1 MAEENQQAPV
11 EGQEPSPDQV
21 GQAQMEEQEAQIQAI
36 AESAPMPESPY
47 SQKAIKKLADAIDT
61 FVEIAA
67 PGTEKIAY
75 EAPEGKL
82 NQPLPPVVYVPF
94 VVTMTFLDS
103 LEGFEKYVILPDT
116 LISDAALA
124 KSAATFGMMS
134 KDKKLLEALQQ
145 PGQEEAPE
153 EAPEMSQ
160 AEMDAGNLPGATDT
174 DEEIVNMM

>member
-11 EGQEPSPDQV
+11 EEQAPSPEQV

-36 AESAPMPESPY
+36 AESAPMPEKPY
-47 SQKAIKKLADAIDT
+47 TQKSIKKLADAIDM
-61 FVEIAA
+61 FVEVAA
-67 PGTEKIAY
+67 PGTEKINY
-75 EAPEGKL
+75 EAAEGKL

-94 VVTMTFLDS
+94 VVTMTFIDS
-103 LEGFEKYVILPDT
+103 MEGFEKYVILPDT
-116 LISDAALA
+116 LINDAALA
-124 KSAATFGMMS
+124 KASATFGMMA

-145 PGQEEAPE
+145 PGEAPAPE

-174 DEEIVNMM
+174 DEDIVNMM